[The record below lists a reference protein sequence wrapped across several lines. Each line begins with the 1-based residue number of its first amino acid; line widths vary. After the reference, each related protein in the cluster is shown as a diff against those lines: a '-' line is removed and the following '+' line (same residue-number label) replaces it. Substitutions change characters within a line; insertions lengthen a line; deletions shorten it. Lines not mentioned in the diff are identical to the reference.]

1 MPEHDKKFIAFCF
14 ILLIIWN
21 AFLTVGISH
30 LIQSLPDAVMQ
41 AIDKDVSLSAMRNS
55 KIDCEQKI
63 PRTQECIILYEYIPV
78 NK

>member
-1 MPEHDKKFIAFCF
+1 MKLPNSMVLAICLGFSVSTAVALQFRINTLESK
-14 ILLIIWN
+14 
-21 AFLTVGISH
+21 
-30 LIQSLPDAVMQ
+30 LPDTVMQ
-41 AIDKDVSLSAMRNS
+41 AIDKDVSLSAMRNA